1 MLGFGASVYD
11 TYQNCP
17 RLSDKLMEECG
28 SRRLAQRQ
36 ELDDGAEDDDAKTA
50 KFEGDVLK
58 VLKSLPNATT
68 APVCAWTKPDSK
80 ILEKSEADLNLENF
94 EVGGGAAGMVVVGV
108 LGVAVAV
115 GYYGYSNGWF

>member
-1 MLGFGASVYD
+1 MYD

-50 KFEGDVLK
+50 KFEGDVLA
-58 VLKSLPNATT
+58 VLQKLP
-68 APVCAWTKPDSK
+68 
-80 ILEKSEADLNLENF
+80 
-94 EVGGGAAGMVVVGV
+94 AASRYV
-108 LGVAVAV
+108 
-115 GYYGYSNGWF
+115 

>member
-1 MLGFGASVYD
+1 MYD

-68 APVCAWTKPDSK
+68 APVCEVRGSK
-80 ILEKSEADLNLENF
+80 YSAVRVAPQPAGIL
-94 EVGGGAAGMVVVGV
+94 
-108 LGVAVAV
+108 VASRLVS
-115 GYYGYSNGWF
+115 GRKM